1 LTIDSKR
8 SPKQGKD
15 SEFFK
20 LSRLTCSQIWL
31 IWLIPPVDDLKS
43 TYLTKLKKQ
52 NLGPKFRSCERRS
65 ANKIAIAVDARR
77 ERERER
83 EKEGERWVSGTFVSL
98 LGRMSSLVNWG
109 CRRGWQA
116 HQQLRSLSTVARE
129 FMCKTEGLGGWSH
142 ACARRRVMIVVT
154 MLVMLV
160 QADTTSL
167 YPPKQ
172 VQVGAFCLFVCVRV
186 SVC

>member
-1 LTIDSKR
+1 
-8 SPKQGKD
+8 
-15 SEFFK
+15 
-20 LSRLTCSQIWL
+20 
-31 IWLIPPVDDLKS
+31 
-43 TYLTKLKKQ
+43 
-52 NLGPKFRSCERRS
+52 
-65 ANKIAIAVDARR
+65 
-77 ERERER
+77 
-83 EKEGERWVSGTFVSL
+83 VSGTFVSL

-129 FMCKTEGLGGWSH
+129 FMCKTEGLGDWSH

-172 VQVGAFCLFVCVRV
+172 VQVGAFCLFVHVCSCLSLLAAG
-186 SVC
+186 SVFALQSNGFCSKLNASDQT